1 MLKSYTTLN
10 VKYLEIAVIITPG
23 KGEKSS
29 SKEVNRF
36 LCMTIVNVD
45 ILRVESNENVEML
58 SRRETD
64 NFCVQNKSKQVN
76 QLGKLAG
83 EVLKN
88 GGNSEV

>member
-1 MLKSYTTLN
+1 
-10 VKYLEIAVIITPG
+10 
-23 KGEKSS
+23 
-29 SKEVNRF
+29 
-36 LCMTIVNVD
+36 MTIVNVD

-76 QLGKLAG
+76 QLRKLAG

>member
-1 MLKSYTTLN
+1 MLKSYTKLN

-36 LCMTIVNVD
+36 LCMTIVNVG

-58 SRRETD
+58 SRRQTSA
-64 NFCVQNKSKQVN
+64 CKNKSKQVN